1 MKTTEVTLYLE
12 TTRSVEGWV
21 FPLDAYLFG
30 LIDEVQKQNQ
40 VRGHLFEIGVHH
52 GKSALLLARMRRDE
66 ELLGVCDVFGRQ
78 DLNLDQSG
86 EGSRELFL
94 SNMKKLLPSV
104 DGNLRVFAMRSDELT
119 AEQTSTH
126 CRFFHIDGGHLPA
139 VVYSDLVTAE
149 RAIGHAGV
157 ISVDDVFNP
166 NWPGVSEGFFR
177 FMTEDKT
184 SLVPILIGA
193 NKVFLARAA
202 SAPDYEDAW
211 RNTSELHEIEANVP
225 FTFEHKDW
233 LKQRVLTAIRH
244 EWLDLNPSAAAREH
258 LRGDSWRS
266 RLVRVLLSL
275 VNRRPN

>member
-1 MKTTEVTLYLE
+1 
-12 TTRSVEGWV
+12 
-21 FPLDAYLFG
+21 
-30 LIDEVQKQNQ
+30 
-40 VRGHLFEIGVHH
+40 
-52 GKSALLLARMRRDE
+52 MRRDGE
-66 ELLGVCDVFGRQ
+66 RLGVCDVFGRQ

-94 SNMKKLLPSV
+94 SNMKKLLPSP
-104 DGNLRVFAMRSDELT
+104 DGNLRVFEMPSGELT
-119 AEQTSTH
+119 SEETSTG

-139 VVYSDLVTAE
+139 MIYSDLITAE
-149 RAIGHAGV
+149 RAIGPSGV

-177 FMTEDKT
+177 FMTEDQT

-193 NKVFLARAA
+193 NKVFLTPAA
-202 SAPDYEDAW
+202 SASDYEKAW
-211 RNTSELHEIEANVP
+211 QTTDELKEIESNVP

-233 LKQRVLTAIRH
+233 LGRKVLTAIRH

-258 LRGDSWRS
+258 LRDNTWRS
-266 RLVRVLLSL
+266 RLVRLLLGL